1 MRTLTSPKALEKLSP
16 WSICGDS
23 VTTQHGRKI
32 DMSDKKKYYDY
43 THIHEMVNNISFQM
57 FKDNWRPDY
66 IVGLTRG
73 GLVPAVYMSNS
84 LNIPM
89 ETLKVSLRDGAGGES
104 NGWMAEDAFGYVDD
118 GFKEEP
124 RWNVSEQ
131 KNILIL
137 DDINDTGATLDWIIQ
152 DWQSSCLPNHPRW
165 KDVWGNNV
173 RFAVLIDNLSSKF
186 SRKVNYYA
194 EEINKAEDNAWIV
207 YPWER

>member
-1 MRTLTSPKALEKLSP
+1 
-16 WSICGDS
+16 
-23 VTTQHGRKI
+23 
-32 DMSDKKKYYDY
+32 MSDKKKYYDY